1 MTQVATMLLIQIS
14 AVSVTALNL
23 PTVNLPLP
31 TLSSDVRVIDP
42 RCEYLCDP
50 LGIDVVQPRLSWK
63 LQSAWRGQK
72 QTAYQILVASSEE
85 LLRNN
90 RADLWNTGKVTSDQS
105 IQVAYAGRPLI
116 SRTRCHWKVRVWDK
130 DDKPS
135 PFSKAATWEM
145 GLLEPDDW
153 QGKWITAPDTDDEG
167 MPPAPI
173 LRKTFVLSKPVR
185 QARLYICGLGYYEA
199 HLNGRKVGDHAL
211 DPAFTR
217 YDRRALYVTYD
228 VTEQLK
234 SEFNAVAVVLG
245 NGWYDMDAQAAWDFN
260 KAAWRA
266 RPTLRCQLEVTFAD
280 GSLRTI
286 ASDETWRV
294 APSPTTFNCIRQGE
308 TYDARREI
316 AGWNTADVGD
326 ADWSLAKVGP
336 GPKGTLSAQMMP
348 PNKVMQTLK
357 PAKVTEPKPGVYVFD
372 LGQNIAGWARLKVFG
387 PAGAKVVM
395 QYAERLADDGT
406 IDQKDIAVH
415 TKSTPFQTDTYIL
428 KGEGTETWEPRFV
441 YHGFQYVQVAGLPDK
456 PDADTIQGRI
466 VHTGF
471 DQAGLF
477 ECSNDLFNKI
487 QRCTLWAYV
496 GNFHGYPTDCPHR
509 EKNGWTGDAHLA
521 AELGLYNFDAAAAY
535 AKWMTDLKD
544 EQRDSGELPG
554 IVPTAGWGYA
564 WGNGPAWDSAYVLI
578 PWYMYQYRDDT
589 RILAEH
595 YERLKRYVD
604 YLTTKADNGIVSIGL
619 GDWVPAKTETPAKVT
634 STGYYYRDALIVS
647 KVAAM
652 LGKTDDARHYADLA
666 MRIRDAFNR
675 AFFDPKTG
683 LYAGGTPTAMS
694 CALYHGLVPPAER
707 QRVVDK
713 LVEMIEKND
722 DHLDAGILGTKYL
735 IDALT
740 ACDRADVVYKMATKT
755 TYPSW
760 GHWIE
765 QGATT
770 LWEQWDG
777 SESRNHIMF
786 GHISAWFYQ
795 ALAGIN
801 LGPDT
806 VGFKHIVIKPQLL
819 GDVTWVR
826 AEHESMYGTIKSAWD
841 IKDSYFTLK
850 VAIPTN
856 TTATVYVPCDKE
868 QFAKEGPSMIHSGD
882 YVRFVRLED
891 DRVVFEVESG
901 TFEFHS
907 RLSR

>member
-31 TLSSDVRVIDP
+31 TLSSDVRVTDL

-105 IQVAYAGRPLI
+105 IQVAYAGRPLT
-116 SRTRCHWKVRVWDK
+116 SRTRCFWKVRVWDR
-130 DDKPS
+130 DDKSS
-135 PFSKAATWEM
+135 PFSDIATWEM
-145 GLLEPDDW
+145 GLLEPNDW
-153 QGKWITAPDTDDEG
+153 QGKWITAPNTDGEG

-173 LRKTFVLSKPVR
+173 FRKTFVLSKPVR

-199 HLNGRKVGDHAL
+199 HLNGRKVGDHVL

-217 YDRRALYVTYD
+217 YDRRALYAAYD
-228 VTEQLK
+228 VTGQLK
-234 SEFNAVAVVLG
+234 TEFNAVAVLLG

-280 GSLRTI
+280 GSVRTI
-286 ASDETWRV
+286 TSDETWRV
-294 APSPTTFNCIRQGE
+294 APSPITFNCIRQGE

-326 ADWSLAKVGP
+326 ADWSLAKIGP
-336 GPKGTLSAQMMP
+336 GPKGTPSAQMMP
-348 PNKVMQTLK
+348 PIKVMQTLK

-372 LGQNIAGWARLKVFG
+372 LGQNIAGWARLKVSG
-387 PAGAKVVM
+387 PAGAEVVV
-395 QYAERLADDGT
+395 QYAERLSDDGT

-441 YHGFQYVQVAGLPDK
+441 YHGFQYVQVTGLPGK
-456 PDADTIQGRI
+456 PDADAIQGRI
-466 VHTGF
+466 VHTAF
-471 DQAGLF
+471 DQTGLF

-535 AKWMTDLKD
+535 TKWMTDLKD

-578 PWYMYQYRDDT
+578 PWYLYQYRDDT

-595 YERLKRYVD
+595 YDRL
-604 YLTTKADNGIVSIGL
+604 GL

-647 KVAAM
+647 KIAAM

-777 SESRNHIMF
+777 GASRNHIMF

-841 IKDSYFTLK
+841 IKGDRFTLK
-850 VAIPTN
+850 VAVPTN

-891 DRVVFEVESG
+891 DRVVFEIESG

>member
-1 MTQVATMLLIQIS
+1 M
-14 AVSVTALNL
+14 
-23 PTVNLPLP
+23 
-31 TLSSDVRVIDP
+31 
-42 RCEYLCDP
+42 
-50 LGIDVVQPRLSWK
+50 
-63 LQSAWRGQK
+63 
-72 QTAYQILVASSEE
+72 
-85 LLRNN
+85 
-90 RADLWNTGKVTSDQS
+90 
-105 IQVAYAGRPLI
+105 
-116 SRTRCHWKVRVWDK
+116 
-130 DDKPS
+130 
-135 PFSKAATWEM
+135 
-145 GLLEPDDW
+145 
-153 QGKWITAPDTDDEG
+153 
-167 MPPAPI
+167 
-173 LRKTFVLSKPVR
+173 
-185 QARLYICGLGYYEA
+185 
-199 HLNGRKVGDHAL
+199 L

-217 YDRRALYVTYD
+217 YDRRALYAAYD
-228 VTEQLK
+228 VTGQLK
-234 SEFNAVAVVLG
+234 TEFNAVAVLLG

-280 GSLRTI
+280 GSVRTI
-286 ASDETWRV
+286 TSDETWRV
-294 APSPTTFNCIRQGE
+294 APSPITFNCIRQGE

-326 ADWSLAKVGP
+326 ADWSLAKIGP
-336 GPKGTLSAQMMP
+336 GSKGTLSAQMMP
-348 PNKVMQTLK
+348 PIKVMQTLK

-372 LGQNIAGWARLKVFG
+372 LGQNIAGWARLKVSG
-387 PAGAKVVM
+387 PAGAEVVV
-395 QYAERLADDGT
+395 QYAERLSDDGT

-441 YHGFQYVQVAGLPDK
+441 YHGFQYVQVTGLPGK
-456 PDADTIQGRI
+456 PDADAIQGRI
-466 VHTGF
+466 VHTAF
-471 DQAGLF
+471 DQTGLF

-535 AKWMTDLKD
+535 TKWMTDLKD

-578 PWYMYQYRDDT
+578 PWYLYQYRDDT

-595 YERLKRYVD
+595 YDRL
-604 YLTTKADNGIVSIGL
+604 GL

-647 KVAAM
+647 KIAAM

-777 SESRNHIMF
+777 GASRNHIMF

-841 IKDSYFTLK
+841 IKGDRFTLK
-850 VAIPTN
+850 VAVPTN

-891 DRVVFEVESG
+891 DRVVFEIESG